1 MGAGYRIRAVVVG
14 PGYIG
19 PVHADALR
27 RNGVQVV
34 GLVGS
39 GSERGL
45 ARADALGIPAF
56 ASLADALASG
66 PVDCVHIA
74 TPNYLHAPLVR
85 EAIAAG
91 KHVVCEKPLAM
102 DAAEGEELLRLAEA
116 AGIVH
121 AVNFN
126 FRFYALTR
134 QARALVGAGD
144 LGPVRLIHGGYLQDW
159 LLLPTDW
166 NWRLDP
172 ALGGDLRA
180 VADIGSH
187 WLDLAGFLTGQRPAA
202 VCADLATT
210 VPVRRKPARAVDT
223 FANKGAA
230 APAGEAGEEVAIRTE
245 DYAGVLIRFDG
256 GAHGVM
262 TVSQVSPGRK
272 NRLAFEIDGE
282 WSSLAWNSER
292 IEELW
297 MGHRDRPNE
306 LLQRDPALLEPDARA
321 VSEAPGGH
329 AEGYVETH
337 RALFAAVYR
346 AIAEGG
352 PPAEPDYPTFA
363 DGLSSLRLGEAIA
376 RSARENRWIEVDSLP
391 VPGGPAD
398 A

>member
-1 MGAGYRIRAVVVG
+1 VAG

-27 RNGVQVV
+27 RNGVLVV

-45 ARADALGIPAF
+45 ARAAALNIPAF
-56 ASLADALASG
+56 ASLTDALASG

-74 TPNYLHAPLVR
+74 TPHYLHGPLVR

-102 DAAEGEELLRLAEA
+102 DAAEGTELLALADA

-121 AVNFN
+121 AVNYN
-126 FRFYALTR
+126 FRFYTLAR
-134 QARALVGAGD
+134 QARAVVAAGD
-144 LGPVRLIHGGYLQDW
+144 LGPVRLVHGGYLQDW

-172 ALGGDLRA
+172 ALGGNLRA

-187 WLDLAGFLTGQRPAA
+187 WLDLVGFITGQWPVA

-210 VPVRRKPARAVDT
+210 VPIRRKPTRPVDT
-223 FANKGAA
+223 FANKH
-230 APAGEAGEEVAIRTE
+230 AGSAHGEGEEVAIRTE
-245 DYAGVLIRFDG
+245 DYASVLLRFGDG
-256 GAHGVM
+256 ARGAM

-272 NRLAFEIDGE
+272 NRLSFEIDGE

-292 IEELW
+292 VEELW

-306 LLQRDPALLEPDARA
+306 LLQRDPALLEPEARA

-329 AEGYVETH
+329 SEGYVETH

-346 AIAEGG
+346 EIAAGG
-352 PPAEPDYPTFA
+352 PTAQPDFPTFA
-363 DGLSSLRLGEAIA
+363 DGVRSLRFGEAIV
-376 RSARENRWIEVDSLP
+376 RSAREGRWVEVDD
-391 VPGGPAD
+391 VGRAGEVGGQGSRDAD
-398 A
+398 G